1 MAAGECGVEDEV
13 ASLIDL
19 AIQLRKHNLS
29 PAEAKAGGRLLGRL
43 WSLGVDEKD
52 LEAYTN
58 RLYIESRKTDLRPRE
73 LIQAAQRLLTLKK
86 KTGKTYQAI
95 QSEYENLSKE
105 EERLK
110 ERVQNLR
117 KELNQMLREKNTTT
131 QLLEEYTKTRDQ
143 LKSHGLDISDLNK
156 AVTLLKNLK
165 ESNYNPTTII
175 QTLTRIE
182 SLEREENQLNLHI
195 NKLKKDL
202 RGSKERNIRNKFR
215 TQQKQVT
222 TRRSQQAKITRIQPT
237 ETRKPREHCQRHSSL
252 KRNKTRKRNREVL
265 HGHREDI

>member
-1 MAAGECGVEDEV
+1 MTIGMPRRRLTKELETQAIRLRLQGYTRDEISGRLGISAGTVSKILKNFETLANREGIDMAAGEYGVEDEV

-19 AIQLRKHNLS
+19 AIQLRKHNLT
-29 PAEAKAGGRLLGRL
+29 PAEAEAGVRLLERL
-43 WSLGVDEKD
+43 RSLGVDEKD

-58 RLYIESRKTDLRPRE
+58 RLYIESRKTGLRPRA
-73 LIQAAQRLLTLKK
+73 LIQAAQRLLTLEK

-95 QSEYENLSKE
+95 LSEYENLSKE

-165 ESNYNPTTII
+165 NPTTIR
-175 QTLTRIE
+175 L
-182 SLEREENQLNLHI
+182 
-195 NKLKKDL
+195 
-202 RGSKERNIRNKFR
+202 
-215 TQQKQVT
+215 
-222 TRRSQQAKITRIQPT
+222 P
-237 ETRKPREHCQRHSSL
+237 
-252 KRNKTRKRNREVL
+252 
-265 HGHREDI
+265 